1 MADFV
6 HVRVCKPKCKCEKL
20 LKLRKEPS
28 DAIKRAGA
36 D

>member
-6 HVRVCKPKCKCEKL
+6 HVRVCKPKCEKL